1 MDKKPMAP
9 GEIAGRLAAEKI
21 KPLVQ
26 CVERATGTKLRLGD
40 PERPPKPLKAGK
52 PIE

>member
-1 MDKKPMAP
+1 MNKKPMTP

-21 KPLVQ
+21 DPLVR

-40 PERPPKPLKAGK
+40 PERPPKPNKVDK
-52 PIE
+52 PV